1 MNNSP
6 RLIVHPKLAI
16 LPKTIIQ
23 RGKHRTPNNEV
34 NQLLRNASFCIRY
47 SIFFKNHVNLITLG
61 VSNKK
66 IIQ

>member
-6 RLIVHPKLAI
+6 RLIVHPKLVI
-16 LPKTIIQ
+16 LLKTIIQ

-34 NQLLRNASFCIRY
+34 NQPLRNSSFCIRY
-47 SIFFKNHVNLITLG
+47 SIFFKNYVNLITLG